1 MMYSSREQTYAR
13 QECTRGGGNTPG
25 PRVAGPGR
33 VGTRRG
39 GTGARGGYIF
49 LGVPVD
55 SFGALVLAAGEL
67 RAEERASLPVSAVT
81 PGMAEKPTH
90 VAHTGRNTHASLRT
104 GLANRG
110 PTYLTPHTSLILFQR
125 VLVESAGAAPRFE
138 QALPP
143 RDRLLSASGRQAVGD
158 GVGTCPSVPT
168 RRRSAHFLRPLPGE
182 GAVLLTPPP
191 MSLAAAEVCSTR
203 LAGPRWLERVSSP
216 KEKSTN
222 SGNARDPSPFTSATL
237 NMSSTEE
244 ACIVRDLLALPA
256 SSCITTKNSERD
268 TTPSWSMSHSSK
280 TQRRRLSSSRF
291 RMRRKTG
298 SAEPSSSTMSSSEP
312 ALAVIHDCG
321 CRSAACLSACRSS
334 SSWWPCARGVSPACC
349 AASSARCLATSVR
362 ISFSIRL

>member
-203 LAGPRWLERVSSP
+203 LAAVVIIIYLFIILIHRERGVILILLLLLSVLLLLLLLII
-216 KEKSTN
+216 
-222 SGNARDPSPFTSATL
+222 SGSAVC
-237 NMSSTEE
+237 N
-244 ACIVRDLLALPA
+244 
-256 SSCITTKNSERD
+256 
-268 TTPSWSMSHSSK
+268 
-280 TQRRRLSSSRF
+280 RRLAF
-291 RMRRKTG
+291 THRRDRADIDTECDRTSNTEDG
-298 SAEPSSSTMSSSEP
+298 W
-312 ALAVIHDCG
+312 G
-321 CRSAACLSACRSS
+321 
-334 SSWWPCARGVSPACC
+334 GVQHE
-349 AASSARCLATSVR
+349 ARC
-362 ISFSIRL
+362 